1 MIAALRRLSRDESGV
16 TIVEF
21 ALIAPALMVLL
32 LGIFDLGYNMYTN
45 EMLQGAIQRAARGST
60 VEGADAK
67 KASLDAIVT
76 TEVHTVAANAK
87 LTFDRKSYA
96 SFSRVGRPEDYTDT
110 NTNNTCDNG
119 EPYEDANG
127 NGSWDVDPGAAGFG
141 GARDA
146 VLYTVT
152 VTYPRLVPI
161 AAFVPGMN
169 KNFTLKSSTVLRNQP
184 YGAQSGTK
192 APTVKNCP

>member
-1 MIAALRRLSRDESGV
+1 MRRFRDLIADSGGV

-32 LGIFDLGYNMYTN
+32 LGVFDLGYNVYTN

-60 VEGADAK
+60 IQGAEGNQAY
-67 KASLDAIVT
+67 LDGIVT
-76 TEVHTVAANAK
+76 KEVHSVAANAT
-87 LTFDRKSYA
+87 LTFERKSYA
-96 SFSRVGRPEDYTDT
+96 SFSRVGRPEDYTDS
-110 NTNNTCDNG
+110 NADNICDNG

-127 NGSWDVDPGAAGFG
+127 NGKWDLDPGASGFG

-152 VTYPRLVPI
+152 VKYPRLVPI
-161 AAFVPGMN
+161 NAFLPGLN
-169 KNFTLKSSTVLRNQP
+169 KDFTLKATTVLRNQP
-184 YGAQSGTK
+184 YGAQGPAS
-192 APTVKNCP
+192 APPVLNCP